1 MILIGNIIAFLG
13 CGLMVLTGFI
23 KNKDKILGAQCV
35 QFVLQA
41 TSNLVLGAVSGF
53 ISCGLSVVRILVFK
67 RVRVTVWLKLGF
79 IALQGVLTVLAGADT
94 VIEWLPMLAMVV
106 YTWYLDTDSAIVFKF
121 ANIFGLALWV
131 VHDLFYQNYVAS
143 AFDALTIVSTL
154 SGVFMILR
162 DKKKENSL
170 NELEK
175 PEQ

>member
-41 TSNLVLGAVSGF
+41 TSNRVLGAVSGF